1 MKKQKQRD
9 PNSHLLTALRRSN
22 AMGVHSKTKKAQRR
36 SEKVKLKKEIK

>member
-9 PNSHLLTALRRSN
+9 PNSHALMNLRRSN

-36 SEKVKLKKEIK
+36 NEKVKLKKEMK